1 VKPSEL
7 DFNPRKFTL
16 EDIDGFLGIFIDLAA
31 LLREETKLSLE
42 LSPLLVLDMHNL
54 LLKELSLLSQA
65 IEVCFALNFI
75 MSIRLA
81 NWHKVGG
88 FGKLARHDYSRTF
101 KER

>member
-1 VKPSEL
+1 MKPSEL
-7 DFNPRKFTL
+7 DFNPRNFTL

-65 IEVCFALNFI
+65 IEVCFALHFI
-75 MSIRLA
+75 MFIRLA
-81 NWHKVGG
+81 N
-88 FGKLARHDYSRTF
+88 
-101 KER
+101 